1 MGDTMKKKI
10 LYGIIIILILAS
22 FVAFGI
28 ELTQLIEDSK
38 PIVSIAEFIYVDESS
53 IGIDSDSDGVGFEGS
68 ITIFDSII
76 QYDTIYDDDST
87 GDGYKDRR
95 SYYLGDNMVFASWDE
110 NADWIYETSMS
121 IVDGMYID
129 SQMTDENNDGILD
142 TVKYFSNEGEELYSE
157 TDLADYE
164 GAVFRGNPYARELS
178 METLFWVSLPLVFA
192 LVLLIILIILLVK
205 NRKASRVASS
215 TISILLC
222 ITMIIISVPD
232 LSYASNI
239 YNDDGSVNQEVFE
252 SDWVKYSDID
262 DRIPLEQRSYEASE
276 YGKSENEMSRLY
288 NLMYQNATN
297 QELNR
302 MNYIELVNY
311 KKAVTTTHKKNLIKS
326 TIRLAAFTGYT
337 VNDSIGK
344 GKTFAENILKS
355 GANLVTQL
363 GDVITVT
370 KDFVT
375 DNYKK
380 SFGMLEKLYKYATS
394 DDVVGEILNDM
405 KNDVKNKVSVTID
418 ETIDKAIGSK
428 KIPDYT
434 VNDLKIS
441 KGDVEILKNHYT
453 VSREL
458 DNAILQNRKV
468 NSRYEKKIDDIVGK
482 IRLEIKKLDEF
493 RQAEKDRVYY
503 LLSQNPPENV
513 SEDDEE
519 LVELLGETGVG
530 GDIEEIDDSWLDDV
544 EVIDDSWFDDIE
556 VIDDDTAEN
565 IDLDDRIIGNWYGTS
580 TNVDIT
586 ILDEFSESE
595 KNALKRYIGAET
607 DFHYEITKV
616 NDKYYY
622 KSADK
627 EAEITIDGD
636 MLFYAFSVDTEV
648 PSVKAICEYVGIIN
662 EDGTE
667 MIIDGLINK
676 LPFDVSGKVYYLDVY
691 LKITT
696 SKF

>member
-1 MGDTMKKKI
+1 MKKKI
-10 LYGIIIILILAS
+10 LYGILIILMLVS
-22 FVAFGI
+22 FVSFGI
-28 ELTQLIEDSK
+28 ELIQLIEDSK
-38 PIVSIAEFIYVDESS
+38 PIASIADVIYVDESS
-53 IGIDSDSDGVGFEGS
+53 IGINSDSDGVGFEGS

-87 GDGYKDRR
+87 GDGYRDRR
-95 SYYLGDNMVFASWDE
+95 SYYLGDDMVFASWDE
-110 NADWIYETSMS
+110 NADWIYEMSMS

-192 LVLLIILIILLVK
+192 LVLLIILIILLTK
-205 NRKASRVASS
+205 NRKASRAASS
-215 TISILLC
+215 AVSILLC
-222 ITMIIISVPD
+222 ITMIVISVSD

-252 SDWVKYSDID
+252 NDWVKYSDID

-276 YGKSENEMSRLY
+276 YGKSENEISRLY
-288 NLMYQNATN
+288 NLMYQMATN

-302 MNYIELVNY
+302 MNYIELANY

-337 VNDSIGK
+337 VKDSIGK
-344 GKTFAENILKS
+344 GKSFAENILKS

-380 SFGMLEKLYKYATS
+380 SFGMFEKLYKYATS
-394 DDVVGEILNDM
+394 DDVVGEILHDM
-405 KNDVKNKVSVTID
+405 KKDIKNKVSVTID
-418 ETIDKAIGSK
+418 ETIDKAIGRK

-434 VNDLKIS
+434 VDDLKIS
-441 KGDVEILKNHYT
+441 TKDVEILKNLYT
-453 VSREL
+453 VNREL

-468 NSRYEKKIDDIVGK
+468 NTRYEKKIDDIVGK

-503 LLSQNPPENV
+503 LLSQNPPENI

-519 LVELLGETGVG
+519 SVGLLGETSGD
-530 GDIEEIDDSWLDDV
+530 GDIEEIDYSWLDDV
-544 EVIDDSWFDDIE
+544 EVIDG
-556 VIDDDTAEN
+556 DTAEN

-586 ILDEFSESE
+586 ILDEISEVE
-595 KNALKRYIGAET
+595 KNALKRYIGAT
-607 DFHYEITKV
+607 RDSHYEITKID
-616 NDKYYY
+616 DKYYL
-622 KSADK
+622 KSGELD
-627 EAEITIDGD
+627 AEIIIDGSTV
-636 MLFYAFSVDTEV
+636 FYAFNIDTEV

-667 MIIDGLINK
+667 MIIDGLMNK
-676 LPFDVSGKVYYLDVY
+676 IPFDISGKVYYLDVY
-691 LKITT
+691 LKIIT
-696 SKF
+696 SKY